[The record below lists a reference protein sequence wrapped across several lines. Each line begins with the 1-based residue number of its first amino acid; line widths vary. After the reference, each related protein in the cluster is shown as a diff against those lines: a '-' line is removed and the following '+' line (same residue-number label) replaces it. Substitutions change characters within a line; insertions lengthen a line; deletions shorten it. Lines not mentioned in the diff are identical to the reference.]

1 MDTPVKQNKVFRF
14 NLDENIMT
22 LITQFAKI
30 HRYDDRHTYKEHWTE
45 WVKDNIESI
54 EREMNRLTQL
64 GYTGDVL
71 DKMFKAGRYYFRE
84 KAAAATTAAATTAA
98 ATTAAA
104 TTAAATTAA
113 AATEVVRRHYIVMQQ
128 EIIQLMDNHLKTII
142 KLQDFKPA
150 TAYVHFCENNLDS
163 LRTEVIRLKQQ
174 NVNFTAETLSTKIK
188 KTYKNR
194 YFILNKA

>member
-1 MDTPVKQNKVFRF
+1 METPVKQNKVFRF
-14 NLDENIMT
+14 NLDENIMI

-45 WVKDNIESI
+45 WVKDNIECI

-84 KAAAATTAAATTAA
+84 KAAAAA
-98 ATTAAA
+98 
-104 TTAAATTAA
+104 AA
-113 AATEVVRRHYIVMQQ
+113 AATVAATTEAPTRRHYIVMQQ

-194 YFILNKA
+194 YFILNKV

>member
-1 MDTPVKQNKVFRF
+1 MAMHTAPEKEITMKQKKVFRY

-22 LITQFAKI
+22 IVTQFAKI
-30 HRYDDRHTYKEHWTE
+30 HRHDDRHTYKEHWTQ
-45 WVKDNIESI
+45 WVNDNIECI
-54 EREMNRLTQL
+54 EREIRRLAEL

-84 KAAAATTAAATTAA
+84 KTVASTPAVAVAP
-98 ATTAAA
+98 
-104 TTAAATTAA
+104 
-113 AATEVVRRHYIVMQQ
+113 RHYIVMQQ
-128 EIIQLMDNHLKTII
+128 EIIQLMDNHLKNII
-142 KLQDFKPA
+142 KIQDFKPA

-174 NVNFTAETLSTKIK
+174 NANFTAETLATKIK

-194 YFILNKA
+194 YFILSK